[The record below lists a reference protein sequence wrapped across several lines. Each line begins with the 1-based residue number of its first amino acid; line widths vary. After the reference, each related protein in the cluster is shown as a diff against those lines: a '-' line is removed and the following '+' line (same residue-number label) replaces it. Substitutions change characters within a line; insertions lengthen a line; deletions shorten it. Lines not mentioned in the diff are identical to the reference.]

1 MWLHVVLP
9 KDDGRLAKRIEE
21 VWGEGEEEG
30 LVHGGEE
37 EEEGL
42 VHGEAEEEEVEA
54 WLERSTAGRVT
65 LSIQGFH
72 HFVKPEIFQGDPI
85 LSSSLLH

>member
-1 MWLHVVLP
+1 MLFCP
-9 KDDGRLAKRIEE
+9 RMIGGLAKRVEE

-30 LVHGGEE
+30 LVHG
-37 EEEGL
+37 EEG
-42 VHGEAEEEEVEA
+42 EEEVEA
-54 WLERSTAGRVT
+54 WLENPTAGRVT

-85 LSSSLLH
+85 LSSTLLQ

>member
-1 MWLHVVLP
+1 MLFCPRMIGGLV
-9 KDDGRLAKRIEE
+9 KRVEE

-30 LVHGGEE
+30 LVHG
-37 EEEGL
+37 EEG
-42 VHGEAEEEEVEA
+42 EEEVEA
-54 WLERSTAGRVT
+54 WLEIPTAGRVT

-85 LSSSLLH
+85 LSSSLLQ